1 MTAALS
7 APLWAPWW
15 PGSLALL
22 LLTLV
27 VGVGAGAV
35 RGFAGFGFSALVVAG
50 LSPFVAPG
58 PLVAAV
64 LGLEAVASLSV
75 MRQVADDVDRPWCRA
90 LLIGNAVCVP
100 LGLAA
105 LAWLPVTP
113 VRLLVG
119 AALLAGAVALRLTDG
134 REFRST
140 AALRTVAGAASGLLN
155 GLAASGG
162 VAAAM
167 LMATTRPP
175 PAQLRATMITFL
187 LYVSFYALI
196 WSAALT
202 FIGGT
207 AGSALIGMDTLRW
220 GLVLWPAMMLGMRLG
235 QRAFGTAHPGRYRRF
250 VLNLL
255 MVISAL
261 GLLNALAKASG
272 AI

>member
-22 LLTLV
+22 LLTLT

-75 MRQVADDVDRPWCRA
+75 VRQEADEVDRPWFSA
-90 LLIGNAVCVP
+90 LLIGNAICVP

-105 LAWLPVTP
+105 LAWLPVEP
-113 VRLLVG
+113 VRLLVSV
-119 AALLAGAVALRLTDG
+119 ALLAGAVALRLTDG

-140 AALRTVAGAASGLLN
+140 AGLRTLAGAASGLLN

-167 LMATTRPP
+167 LMAATRPP
-175 PAQLRATMITFL
+175 PARLRATMITFL
-187 LYVSFYALI
+187 LYVSCYALA

-202 FIGGT
+202 LARGS

-235 QRAFGTAHPGRYRRF
+235 QRAYGQAQPGRYRRF

-261 GLLNALAKASG
+261 GLVNALVKASG
-272 AI
+272 QL